1 MCEDMLGK
9 NLALIMDSRV
19 RWNSVLTNIAKM
31 KDCVKNALKSLSDV
45 DNFLSET
52 KLTLISDIVNALEPV
67 AVCVNALGRKDCSL
81 ATAETVLE
89 FLNKEAT
96 LPKMKNRTEERRN
109 ASLCGLFY
117 VSSSSSNCILTRRNK
132 RDIKATA
139 KDLFLFQEKTKDS
152 DDSDSE
158 NSDPDISK
166 SIADQVDTLIRRRM
180 YSKCD
185 LMDSC
190 HGKDIM
196 KIIKNEMAVF
206 EAVGQRPKTLQK
218 LYDALIT
225 VLPTSCETERSF
237 SAAGLF
243 VGSLATDGAPAMVG
257 RYRGFATL
265 LEETVSDVR
274 AVHCVLH
281 RHHLVAKILS
291 GELHAAL
298 KVCIK
303 AVNKIKGQPTNS
315 RLFAILC
322 EKNEETFNQLLF
334 HTEVRW
340 LSRGDRLQRLVD
352 LYHSTVE
359 FLADVDQTL
368 YEELKKCKNH
378 LFYLASARLTFVQ

>member
-1 MCEDMLGK
+1 
-9 NLALIMDSRV
+9 
-19 RWNSVLTNIAKM
+19 M
-31 KDCVKNALKSLSDV
+31 KDCVKIALKSLSDV
-45 DNFLSET
+45 DNFVSET
-52 KLTLISDIVNALEPV
+52 ELTLISGCFGCWIVNALEPV

-89 FLNKEAT
+89 FLLQNLKEQ
-96 LPKMKNRTEERRN
+96 R
-109 ASLCGLFY
+109 S
-117 VSSSSSNCILTRRNK
+117 
-132 RDIKATA
+132 DIA
-139 KDLFLFQEKTKDS
+139 KKFLFQEETKDS
-152 DDSDSE
+152 DDSDSG

-166 SIADQVDTLIRRRM
+166 SIADQLDTLIRRRK

-225 VLPTSCETERSF
+225 VPPTSYETERSF

-281 RHHLVAKILS
+281 RHHLVAKNL
-291 GELHAAL
+291 
-298 KVCIK
+298 
-303 AVNKIKGQPTNS
+303 NGQPTNS

-334 HTEVRW
+334 HTKVRW
-340 LSRGDRLQRLVD
+340 LSRGDCLQRLVD

-368 YEELKKCKNH
+368 CEELKKCKNH
-378 LFYLASARLTFVQ
+378 LFYLASAKLSFVQ